1 MTINLI
7 LSFPGLLV
15 SCIFSGIVGLAYLAF
30 DPLVRSL
37 ILKKMVLSTSS
48 ENFKMWEDPPINP
61 HLKVENIFWS
71 FNNDNIFLIFGLF
84 HTSVFHSLF
93 QVYFFNLTNAEA
105 VFKGLEKP
113 KLVEVGP
120 YTYTQKW
127 TKQNITWHENGTLS
141 YRTRKIFT

>member
-61 HLKVENIFWS
+61 HLKVENIF
-71 FNNDNIFLIFGLF
+71 
-84 HTSVFHSLF
+84 
-93 QVYFFNLTNAEA
+93 EA
-105 VFKGLEKP
+105 S
-113 KLVEVGP
+113 
-120 YTYTQKW
+120 
-127 TKQNITWHENGTLS
+127 TKITIT
-141 YRTRKIFT
+141 

>member
-1 MTINLI
+1 MLIKKVLSSNINLI

-61 HLKVENIFWS
+61 HLKVEYITQSSNNNNKKIIFWPIS
-71 FNNDNIFLIFGLF
+71 HIFTFIPFSGL
-84 HTSVFHSLF
+84 LF
-93 QVYFFNLTNAEA
+93 QPDKCRGSIYGAGEA
-105 VFKGLEKP
+105 
-113 KLVEVGP
+113 
-120 YTYTQKW
+120 
-127 TKQNITWHENGTLS
+127 
-141 YRTRKIFT
+141 

>member
-61 HLKVENIFWS
+61 HLKVEYIIKS
-71 FNNDNIFLIFGLF
+71 FNNNNIFGIFGLS
-84 HTSVFHSLF
+84 HTFLLSFPFINSV
-93 QVYFFNLTNAEA
+93 
-105 VFKGLEKP
+105 
-113 KLVEVGP
+113 
-120 YTYTQKW
+120 
-127 TKQNITWHENGTLS
+127 TW
-141 YRTRKIFT
+141 F